1 MDHPYGKQYG
11 QEGNPRAYM
20 TMRDYRNLPY
30 QWQQPVERN
39 PSEYMSMRD
48 YRNLELQNQQ
58 PVGRNPNPNMSM
70 REYRDQWMSA
80 PVYHVLSTE
89 TSKAWDEPR
98 PREDEGLR
106 YPSNQGESIHTISE
120 KTLMREELTILTR
133 RLDEME
139 MKNQHN
145 IHSVNEFSASQPSF
159 YNHQSHGHYGENC
172 QENVQILNQGRPP
185 ISVPFGNSYIQNWK
199 NHSNLPGNPKLPPT
213 DQQQFAPTS
222 QQQQPPPLHP
232 LVEQA
237 ILDLTRKVNDYVEEN
252 KKIRAH
258 SIVTVEDNL
267 NKKIDGLK
275 DDFEYKRDSLHDS
288 SEDLIDQQE
297 CPPEEVCQSGTRV
310 EEQRVVTVQA
320 NQETETVES
329 SLNNESD
336 GFQSKIDQN
345 LDILQES
352 ISKPAQQPDQE
363 EENLEEESQEEE
375 SLTETVLVE
384 QAQLQPQEELEMESL
399 EAPEELQDAPVN
411 FWPWTKEEEITAL
424 LTEKSSGHEGTQE
437 PIIQPNPQAI
447 PIDLDTIAN
456 AQATYYPL
464 PVYILPTPA
473 QKSKPSAPAPKGK
486 SNTSLHAMQNIRRLV
501 ASVHTFATT
510 SKKMANAYIAWHSGW
525 FGCGFGF
532 GAPGPRH
539 F

>member
-30 QWQQPVERN
+30 QWGI
-39 PSEYMSMRD
+39 
-48 YRNLELQNQQ
+48 QQ
-58 PVGRNPNPNMSM
+58 PVGRNPNPPRSM
-70 REYRDQWMSA
+70 REYRDQWMSG
-80 PVYHVLSTE
+80 PVYSVPSTCPPPLQN
-89 TSKAWDEPR
+89 DYPEPR
-98 PREDEGLR
+98 PRENEGQR
-106 YPSNQGESIHTISE
+106 HSSYQGESIHTISE
-120 KTLMREELTILTR
+120 KTLMIEKLNILTR
-133 RLDEME
+133 RMDEME

-145 IHSVNEFSASQPSF
+145 IHSVNEFSASQPSC
-159 YNHQSHGHYGENC
+159 YNPQSP
-172 QENVQILNQGRPP
+172 QSP
-185 ISVPFGNSYIQNWK
+185 
-199 NHSNLPGNPKLPPT
+199 
-213 DQQQFAPTS
+213 
-222 QQQQPPPLHP
+222 QPLQSIHP
-232 LVEQA
+232 LEQA
-237 ILDLTRKVNDYVEEN
+237 MLDLNRIMDDYVEAN
-252 KKIRAH
+252 KKIHAH

-267 NKKIDGLK
+267 NKEL
-275 DDFEYKRDSLHDS
+275 
-288 SEDLIDQQE
+288 
-297 CPPEEVCQSGTRV
+297 
-310 EEQRVVTVQA
+310 
-320 NQETETVES
+320 
-329 SLNNESD
+329 D
-336 GFQSKIDQN
+336 GFQSEIDQN

-352 ISKPAQQPDQE
+352 ISKLAQQPDQE

-384 QAQLQPQEELEMESL
+384 QVQLQPQEELKEESL
-399 EAPEELQDAPVN
+399 EAPEALQDASVT
-411 FWPWTKEEEITAL
+411 FWPWTKGKEITAL

-447 PIDLDTIAN
+447 PVDLDTIAN

-501 ASVHTFATT
+501 ASVYTFSTT

-525 FGCGFGF
+525 FGCGFEF

-539 F
+539 V